1 MGEPAS
7 EIESSGLKA
16 QGQCPFGMQ
25 TEKQHLDGPRKQLLL
40 DQQLRLTVGGGEELL
55 PVSVSKGTALEEAWI
70 VTACLTGD
78 CVGTKEVQN
87 WGMPTVPVPG
97 WQKGIPKHNLSPME
111 QN

>member
-55 PVSVSKGTALEEAWI
+55 PVSVSKGTALEEAGI
-70 VTACLTGD
+70 VAACLAGD
-78 CVGTKEVQN
+78 CVG
-87 WGMPTVPVPG
+87 WGC
-97 WQKGIPKHNLSPME
+97 
-111 QN
+111 